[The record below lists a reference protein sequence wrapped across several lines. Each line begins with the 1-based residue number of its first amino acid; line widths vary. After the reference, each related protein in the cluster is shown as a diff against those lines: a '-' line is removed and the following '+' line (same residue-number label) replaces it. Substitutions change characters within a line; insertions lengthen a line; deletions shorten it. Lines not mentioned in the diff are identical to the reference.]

1 VAWRPFVDELPTPP
15 QKGGS
20 QSSHQRT
27 SIHVQAVV
35 KIHFDRIAVLWMSVE
50 RSVGHIVAPG
60 WHAAPE
66 QPARP
71 SAVSNRVNRRV
82 WPRCDRFPISHAPMC
97 QTAIKA
103 WGCQRRARTR
113 RHTSP
118 SPVATA
124 TCGSRSTVPL
134 SRRSL
139 ARRFGLR
146 GRSAQ
151 YRGRTRLCVGWT
163 GLWSGSPQRGGL
175 SDPISAQAFMCR
187 LMSSG
192 FEPIRLPISTGY
204 VRGFARHA
212 AWLRFAILTGDIGGP
227 TASDSVAGGRVR
239 RSPGGYAC
247 QLTTAAL
254 ALPLMESNLRDSSVQ
269 PKIHRLRVPHHRW
282 PTPSGVPR
290 RRLSPLHPQTDERKP
305 EFKLE
310 RSR

>member
-1 VAWRPFVDELPTPP
+1 MST
-15 QKGGS
+15 
-20 QSSHQRT
+20 QRHRRH
-27 SIHVQAVV
+27 S
-35 KIHFDRIAVLWMSVE
+35 
-50 RSVGHIVAPG
+50 
-60 WHAAPE
+60 
-66 QPARP
+66 RP
-71 SAVSNRVNRRV
+71 SAKNPPTRRQTSPTATIDDQVPRRAAARRV
-82 WPRCDRFPISHAPMC
+82 LVR
-97 QTAIKA
+97 
-103 WGCQRRARTR
+103 
-113 RHTSP
+113 
-118 SPVATA
+118 PVSA
-124 TCGSRSTVPL
+124 V
-134 SRRSL
+134 
-139 ARRFGLR
+139 ARR
-146 GRSAQ
+146 
-151 YRGRTRLCVGWT
+151 RGRTGLCVRWTGLCVRWT
-163 GLWSGSPQRGGL
+163 GLWSGEELPPSPQRGGL

>member
-1 VAWRPFVDELPTPP
+1 
-15 QKGGS
+15 
-20 QSSHQRT
+20 
-27 SIHVQAVV
+27 
-35 KIHFDRIAVLWMSVE
+35 MSVE

-192 FEPIRLPISTGY
+192 FEPIRLPSSTGY
-204 VRGFARHA
+204 VRGSARHA
-212 AWLRFAILTGDIGGP
+212 ACAI
-227 TASDSVAGGRVR
+227 
-239 RSPGGYAC
+239 
-247 QLTTAAL
+247 
-254 ALPLMESNLRDSSVQ
+254 ES
-269 PKIHRLRVPHHRW
+269 
-282 PTPSGVPR
+282 PSGVASVAENGPAPVRPFFGTAAR
-290 RRLSPLHPQTDERKP
+290 RPPTGPFGAVPAMYAVLPGGAV
-305 EFKLE
+305 
-310 RSR
+310 RSGAAV